1 MKEIWNFWTVSNIK
15 KKKKITRVFSSTV
28 MSNVSDMK
36 LKEWVVAF
44 WKEGR
49 LTPCKLLKDL
59 KGADKVPGLYE
70 EIGSELG
77 QQKTHMWVYN

>member
-1 MKEIWNFWTVSNIK
+1 
-15 KKKKITRVFSSTV
+15 
-28 MSNVSDMK
+28 MK

-70 EIGSELG
+70 EIGSQLG
-77 QQKTHMWVYN
+77 QQRTHMWVYN

>member
-1 MKEIWNFWTVSNIK
+1 
-15 KKKKITRVFSSTV
+15 